1 MIKRT
6 DNMNW
11 PYKSFKIVPNV
22 SHKTLLPNY
31 ANSYYCIVPIT
42 TTLTSYINSESIK
55 NSRSISYTI
64 DLYTFK
70 KEKNAYDKLG
80 KCCKLS

>member
-1 MIKRT
+1 MIRAEVGDEIHLDNILFQSMIKRR

-31 ANSYYCIVPIT
+31 ANSYYCIVPTT
-42 TTLTSYINSESIK
+42 TTLASYINSESIK
-55 NSRSISYTI
+55 NSRSIS
-64 DLYTFK
+64 
-70 KEKNAYDKLG
+70 
-80 KCCKLS
+80 